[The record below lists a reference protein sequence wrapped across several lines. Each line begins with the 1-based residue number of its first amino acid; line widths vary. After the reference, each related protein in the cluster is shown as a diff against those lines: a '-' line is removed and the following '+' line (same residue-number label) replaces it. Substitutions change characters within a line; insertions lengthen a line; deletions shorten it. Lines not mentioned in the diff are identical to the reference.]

1 MSDGLP
7 EASQRV
13 VETPHGKAVG
23 SSYRWEGGQYCAIH
37 TARGVVGC
45 GIFDIACANEFG
57 MAFALAKGTPEQPL
71 LDPED
76 LYEASIVRVSEAA
89 RALGIEEGMTGME
102 ALVRMLRD

>member
-1 MSDGLP
+1 MSEGLP
-7 EASQRV
+7 EATQRV
-13 VETPHGKAVG
+13 VETPYGRAVG

-37 TARGVVGC
+37 TTRGVVGC

>member
-13 VETPHGKAVG
+13 LKTPHGKAVG

-37 TARGVVGC
+37 TVRGVVGC
-45 GIFDIACANEFG
+45 GIYDIACANEFG

-76 LYEASIVRVSEAA
+76 LYESSIVRVSEAA
-89 RALGIEEGMTGME
+89 RALGIQEGMTGME
-102 ALVRMLRD
+102 ALVCMLKD

>member
-1 MSDGLP
+1 MNEGLP
-7 EASQRV
+7 EATQRV
-13 VETPHGKAVG
+13 VETPYGRAVG

-37 TARGVVGC
+37 TVRGVVGC
-45 GIFDIACANEFG
+45 GIYDIACANEFG